1 MKWTQVKVIFD
12 FHDKALAAD
21 LISDVF
27 YDLGLQ
33 GVVVESP
40 EMAPEEGWGED
51 ALPVPEVDAVSGY
64 FPGNTEG
71 DRKISALED
80 GVRTLGRRT
89 GITTRILCQELDEE
103 DWAESWKAYFWPEKI
118 SDKIVVKPTWR
129 PYVPESPEDIILEI
143 DPGMAFGTGTH
154 PTTSLCIQMLETY
167 LTRGVSFLDIGTGS
181 GILMIAA
188 GKLGAGPMVGVDNDS
203 VAVDVARENLLKNGI
218 AAGAADIFSGDL
230 VDCVDRKFDLVAA
243 NILSEVILVLL
254 DDIRKVLKPGGVF
267 ICSGI
272 ISENRDKVTE
282 KMTGLGFEVLEVREK
297 NSWVAIAGRL
307 VQRDPHEVG
316 DIIR

>member
-12 FHDKALAAD
+12 FHDTALAAD

-40 EMAPEEGWGED
+40 EMSPEEGWGED
-51 ALPVPEVDAVSGY
+51 ALPLPEVDSVSGY
-64 FPGNTEG
+64 FPGNAEG
-71 DRKISALED
+71 ERKISILED
-80 GVRTLGRRT
+80 GIRALGRRT
-89 GITTRILCQELDEE
+89 GITTRILFQEIDEE

-129 PYVPESPEDIILEI
+129 PYIPESPDEIILEI

-154 PTTSLCIQMLETY
+154 PTTSLCIQMLETW
-167 LTRGVSFLDIGTGS
+167 LAPGMSFLDVGTGS

-188 GKLGAGPMVGVDNDS
+188 GKLGAGPMVGVDSDR
-203 VAVDVARENLLKNGI
+203 VAVDVARENLFKNGI
-218 AAGAADIFSGDL
+218 GDDAADIRSGDL
-230 VDCVDRKFDLVAA
+230 LDCVDRKFDLVAA
-243 NILSEVILVLL
+243 NILSQVILVLL
-254 DDIRKVLKPGGVF
+254 DDIRRVLKPGGIF

-272 ISENRDKVTE
+272 ISKNRDKVTG
-282 KMTGLGFEVLEVREK
+282 KMNALGFEILEVREK
-297 NSWVAIAGRL
+297 EGWVAIAGRNE
-307 VQRDPHEVG
+307 RAAG
-316 DIIR
+316 R